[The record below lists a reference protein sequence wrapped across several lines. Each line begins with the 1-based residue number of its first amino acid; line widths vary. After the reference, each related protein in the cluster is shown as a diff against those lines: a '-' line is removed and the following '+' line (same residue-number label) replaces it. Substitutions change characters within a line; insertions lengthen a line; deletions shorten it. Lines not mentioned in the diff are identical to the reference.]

1 MEACSEFWTI
11 AQERFKGVIT
21 VARDSDG
28 FLTLRSNPSAGTL
41 SYSLTVEG
49 TEFTDQ
55 IVSGL
60 ATSTT
65 VYEIPLAKGDYILN
79 FSHSEPVLVT
89 WRPAGSR

>member
-1 MEACSEFWTI
+1 MKAPLEFWTI
-11 AQERFKGVIT
+11 AQKEFKGSIT
-21 VARDSDG
+21 RAQDADG
-28 FLTLRSNPSAGTL
+28 FLTLRSNPSAGAI

-55 IVSGL
+55 VVSGL
-60 ATSTT
+60 ATATT

-79 FSHSEPVLVT
+79 FSHTAPVLVT